1 MNRMKNPRFAS
12 ERDADKGPASTSYSE
27 NEIEHENDLS
37 VAGIAALL
45 ASAAIAQQRPP
56 TTPRCRTSPRTRA
69 FLLPYQEK
77 HYADLYEI

>member
-12 ERDADKGPASTSYSE
+12 KRDADKDPASTSYSE

-56 TTPRCRTSPRTRA
+56 HNTALPNVPTDARVSVALSGETLCRS
-69 FLLPYQEK
+69 
-77 HYADLYEI
+77 I